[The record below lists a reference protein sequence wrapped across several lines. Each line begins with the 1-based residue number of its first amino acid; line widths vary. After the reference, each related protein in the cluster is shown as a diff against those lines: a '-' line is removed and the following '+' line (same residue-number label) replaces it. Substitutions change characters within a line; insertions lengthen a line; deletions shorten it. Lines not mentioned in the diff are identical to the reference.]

1 MRPQTSLA
9 AALIALGG
17 AGVAFADGD
26 RRAGGLS
33 GQSSHTTTGG
43 VSVVRSVMG
52 DYEIRFSREF
62 LLVGAPV
69 PRIGVAGDGKIAF
82 GGF

>member
-26 RRAGGLS
+26 RRAGGFS
-33 GQSSHTTTGG
+33 GPSSHVTTGD
-43 VSVVRSVMG
+43 VNVVRSVAG
-52 DYEIRFSREF
+52 GFEIRLSPDFFPE
-62 LLVGAPV
+62 GA
-69 PRIGVAGDGKIAF
+69 ADH
-82 GGF
+82 